1 MALKFKSVVTTAGQA
16 RIAAAMQGGTQVDI
30 KTMVVGDGSGQPTT
44 PLPGQTGLVH
54 EVYRQAVNS
63 VKVESSHKNWLVIET
78 IIPASAGG
86 FWMREL
92 GLLAGD
98 GTLLAVSNMAETYK
112 PALEEGSGR
121 TQTLRMVLA
130 VSSSEAIAL
139 TLDDSL
145 IFATEE
151 YVNLRIASHEQSRNH
166 PDATLAA
173 KGMVMLSSAI
183 NSGSETQAA
192 TPKAV
197 KAAYD
202 LANRTQPDATL
213 AAKGVVMLSSATNS
227 SSETQA
233 ATPKAVKAAYDLAN
247 RNVLNEIYPV
257 GIVTWFAQNKNPNT
271 LFPGTTWK
279 YIGENRTIR
288 LAKADGSDA
297 FTTGGADAVSL
308 SVANLPAHNHTFSGT
323 TSSFDYG
330 TKPTSTFDY
339 GSKSTNSTGE
349 HTHTISGRNKEGNKT
364 QLSFISTT
372 DASYITQTTT
382 AAGAHIH
389 TVAIGAHTHTVG
401 IGAHTHTVSG
411 TTASTGSGAALAIT
425 NSFIKLMG
433 WYRSA

>member
-288 LAKADGSDA
+288 LAKADGSDI

-330 TKPTSTFDY
+330 TKTTGTFDY
-339 GSKSTNSTGE
+339 GTKSTNVTGA
-349 HTHTISGRNKEGNKT
+349 HTHSFTGKHGSYVGPNNLVTDGATGGGFTVTSSSEGNH
-364 QLSFISTT
+364 S
-372 DASYITQTTT
+372 
-382 AAGAHIH
+382 H

-411 TTASTGSGAALAIT
+411 TTASTGSGATLAIT

>member
-1 MALKFKSVVTTAGQA
+1 M
-16 RIAAAMQGGTQVDI
+16 
-30 KTMVVGDGSGQPTT
+30 
-44 PLPGQTGLVH
+44 
-54 EVYRQAVNS
+54 
-63 VKVESSHKNWLVIET
+63 
-78 IIPASAGG
+78 
-86 FWMREL
+86 
-92 GLLAGD
+92 
-98 GTLLAVSNMAETYK
+98 
-112 PALEEGSGR
+112 
-121 TQTLRMVLA
+121 
-130 VSSSEAIAL
+130 
-139 TLDDSL
+139 
-145 IFATEE
+145 
-151 YVNLRIASHEQSRNH
+151 
-166 PDATLAA
+166 
-173 KGMVMLSSAI
+173 
-183 NSGSETQAA
+183 
-192 TPKAV
+192 
-197 KAAYD
+197 
-202 LANRTQPDATL
+202 
-213 AAKGVVMLSSATNS
+213 
-227 SSETQA
+227 
-233 ATPKAVKAAYDLAN
+233 KAAYDLAN